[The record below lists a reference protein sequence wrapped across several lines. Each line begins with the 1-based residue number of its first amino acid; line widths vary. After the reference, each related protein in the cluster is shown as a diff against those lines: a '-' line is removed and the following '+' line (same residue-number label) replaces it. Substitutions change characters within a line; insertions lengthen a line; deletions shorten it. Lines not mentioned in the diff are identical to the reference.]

1 MAAIEQPA
9 MVKSFRNEEFS
20 VEDLTNLLRS
30 KSITIP
36 PWQREFRW
44 PLPLKQ
50 KLVECILKN
59 DPMPQ
64 ILLRQLSRLRFS
76 LEDGRQRLST
86 LKEFREDNLVVNGK
100 KFTQLTPAEQ
110 NKILSYPMPV
120 QTYCGYTDEEAVRLF
135 INRQQGEALTL
146 GEKYYAIDSRSPLVR
161 VTRELLMISG
171 SGLHDV
177 AADIWGRLCDEI
189 SSDGTVIVVKDKK
202 RRWLERS
209 CAIIAGLAWGTRW
222 ITKKPTDAF
231 NIVEGHDMMTRPIH
245 KEGETEEQ
253 AQDRIRLK
261 LVEILDIYK
270 AAQSKHKVTV
280 VHLKKQFDPGFA
292 TGYIMYGMSLP
303 PERMPPQFKEKWVD
317 FLVKERKE
325 AARCR
330 AIKKKYVPLLSQ
342 EAIVGS
348 ARTWSD
354 ARWMEGHNYIFS
366 DAVLVPPLANTDGED
381 EDEDEDEDEEDE
393 DEDEEDEDGDDE

>member
-1 MAAIEQPA
+1 
-9 MVKSFRNEEFS
+9 
-20 VEDLTNLLRS
+20 
-30 KSITIP
+30 
-36 PWQREFRW
+36 
-44 PLPLKQ
+44 
-50 KLVECILKN
+50 
-59 DPMPQ
+59 MPQ

-86 LKEFREDNLVVNGK
+86 LKEFLEDNLVVNGK
-100 KFTQLTPAEQ
+100 KFTQLTSAEQ

-146 GEKYYAIDSRSPLVR
+146 GEKYYALDSRSPLVR
-161 VTRELLMISG
+161 VTRDLLMMSG

-177 AADIWGRLCDEI
+177 AADIWGRLCDDV
-189 SSDGTVIVVKDKK
+189 SSDGTVITVKDKK

-231 NIVEGHDMMTRPIH
+231 NIVNGYDMMTRPIH

-253 AQDRIRLK
+253 AKERIRLK

-270 AAQSKHKVTV
+270 AVQSKYKVKL

-317 FLVKERKE
+317 FLVKERME
-325 AARCR
+325 AARLR
-330 AIKKKYVPLLSQ
+330 LLKKKYVPLLSQ
-342 EAIVGS
+342 DNIVGS

-366 DAVLVPPLANTDGED
+366 DAVNAPPLAAPLAEED
-381 EDEDEDEDEEDE
+381 EDEDEDEDDYEEDE
-393 DEDEEDEDGDDE
+393 EEDE